1 LATTREDEAI
11 DGLESS
17 LQMGGGEVVED
28 GNRPGASHF
37 DIFDVTGSYVGFFM
51 FCWFSALGK
60 DAYDGSEVEVKGRLG
75 VVLVLFGS
83 KPRGE

>member
-28 GNRPGASHF
+28 GNRPGASQF
-37 DIFDVTGSYVGFFM
+37 DIFDVTGSYVGFLM
-51 FCWFSALGK
+51 FRWFTALGEN
-60 DAYDGSEVEVKGRLG
+60 AYDGPEVEVKDRLG
-75 VVLVLFGS
+75 VVLV
-83 KPRGE
+83 